1 MTYPEK
7 PLPPVSVELDH
18 EREILKAVDVV
29 TVREPGIVGAVAST
43 DTDVVAVVVPF
54 AFVAVKVKRVVV
66 ARAGVVVL
74 VPVTVPI
81 VGLMEREVALDAV
94 QLRVLVPFNA
104 TSVGDA
110 EKDEMEGR
118 LLEIVVPDET
128 VDDAEVFP
136 TLSLEVV

>member
-1 MTYPEK
+1 
-7 PLPPVSVELDH
+7 
-18 EREILKAVDVV
+18 
-29 TVREPGIVGAVAST
+29 VAT

-54 AFVAVKVKRVVV
+54 AFVAVRVKIVVV

-81 VGLMEREVALDAV
+81 VGLMEREVALDTV
-94 QLRVLVPFNA
+94 QLREEVPFNA

-110 EKDEMEGR
+110 EKEEMEGR
-118 LLEIVVPDET
+118 LLDIVVPDET